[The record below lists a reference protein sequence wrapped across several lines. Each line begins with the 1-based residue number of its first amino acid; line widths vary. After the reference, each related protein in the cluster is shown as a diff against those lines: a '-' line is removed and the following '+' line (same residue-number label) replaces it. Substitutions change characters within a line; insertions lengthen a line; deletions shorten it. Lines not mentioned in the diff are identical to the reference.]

1 MLEQYITPKE
11 VGERLKV
18 PVRTVF
24 DWIYKG
30 QLPAIKAGRQ
40 WRIKEADVL
49 AFLEA
54 STKKPTPRVGTPRRD
69 QPAAPAQRPA
79 RTKRTG

>member
-1 MLEQYITPKE
+1 MLEQYVTPKE

-24 DWIYKG
+24 DGIYKG

-54 STKKPTPRVGTPRRD
+54 STKKPTPKVGTPKAERLER
-69 QPAAPAQRPA
+69 AERSE
-79 RTKRTG
+79 RSER